1 MMLMIVSKKMV
12 LLKNVDA
19 IRVSQMVPVTV
30 MEMLKIVPAIAAVM
44 QLLTNAMYVVE
55 MDLHVLVKQA
65 M

>member
-1 MMLMIVSKKMV
+1 
-12 LLKNVDA
+12 
-19 IRVSQMVPVTV
+19 
-30 MEMLKIVPAIAAVM
+30 VPAIAAVM